1 MRTQL
6 SALVLLALN
15 FLTFLVLNQFLNP
28 HPDMLDH
35 WVWSRFLSASYYE
48 HPPMVAFLLR
58 LLTTIGGH
66 HEITLEI
73 GAQLINLFILYLI
86 FRLSLAVFHPKAALF
101 TMLVLSSM
109 PYFTLGTVFLHITQ
123 PFVICWVLA
132 LMLLVR
138 YHREPHPRWLIW
150 IGIVCG
156 LGALSKF
163 IMLLFYIGLFFHALI
178 YKDARSILKS
188 PWLYMAGV
196 ISLTI
201 FSPVIFW
208 NATHDW
214 ISFRFQ
220 FGRGMGGEEFGEN
233 TFHFLIGHI
242 LLFSPLWATVGW
254 LGLTSLKDRLR
265 SGKHPESVI
274 LVLSL
279 YPVFFFTIMSLRG
292 SIADPHWT
300 NLFYLGL
307 AILLGQVLSIHWKK
321 YKLGLVS
328 AALFINASL
337 ITAAVVNTYDPLYEW
352 EAHELDSPKLLLN
365 DGVPEEVINKLEAN
379 HTRLYSFSAFEKF
392 LEEHLTEPEIKA
404 YGDQLRRV
412 SHDTFGNRFN
422 QFLQWPETVDEIRR
436 ILQAKGFEDPD
447 YIVSREYQL
456 SSALSFYFPNHPWP
470 HSLEKPERNLWS
482 PRDEV
487 KNSSFVFVCALY
499 DCDHS
504 SSFFEKSMGV
514 SLDDLGEV
522 LMRQDGRLIRALR
535 LYVPTNLVSTEV
547 NDPLTTPATSQ

>member
-1 MRTQL
+1 MRTHL
-6 SALVLLALN
+6 SAIILLALN
-15 FLTFLVLNQFLNP
+15 FFIFLVLNQFLNP

-48 HPPMVAFLLR
+48 HPPMVAFLIR
-58 LLTTIGGH
+58 FITTIAGH
-66 HEITLEI
+66 HETSLEI
-73 GAQLINLFILYLI
+73 GAQLVNLAIIYLI
-86 FRLSLAVFHPKAALF
+86 FRLALSIFHTQAALF
-101 TMLVLSSM
+101 TLLVLSSM

-123 PFVICWVLA
+123 PFVFCWVLA

-138 YHREPHPRWLIW
+138 YHREPHPRWLIF
-150 IGIVCG
+150 IGVVCG

-178 YKDARSILKS
+178 YRDARDILKS

-208 NATHDW
+208 NAAHDW

-220 FGRGMGGEEFGEN
+220 FGRGMGGDEFGEN

-254 LGLTSLKDRLR
+254 LGLTSLKDRFR
-265 SGKHPESVI
+265 SGRHPESVI

-279 YPVFFFTIMSLRG
+279 YPLFFFTIMSLRG

-307 AILLGQVLSIHWKK
+307 AILLGQALSIHWKK
-321 YKLGLVS
+321 YRLALVG

-352 EAHELDSPKLLLN
+352 EAHELDSPKLLIS
-365 DGVPEEVINKLEAN
+365 DGVPEEVINKLEA
-379 HTRLYSFSAFEKF
+379 HHKRLYSFEAFEKF
-392 LEEHLTEPEIKA
+392 LSTHLTDSEIQA
-404 YGDQLRRV
+404 YGDQLRKV
-412 SHDTFGNRFN
+412 SHDTFSNRFN
-422 QFLQWPETVDEIRR
+422 QFLQWPETVDEMRK
-436 ILQAKGFEDPD
+436 LLVEKGLSDPQF
-447 YIVSREYQL
+447 IVSREYQL

-470 HSLEKPERNLWS
+470 HSLEKTERNLWS
-482 PRDEV
+482 PREEV
-487 KNSSFVFVCALY
+487 KKSPFLFVCALY

-504 SSFFEKSMGV
+504 SRVFEKTMGV
-514 SLDDLGEV
+514 QLADLGEV

-535 LYVPTNLVSTEV
+535 LYVPANLISTQI
-547 NDPLTTPATSQ
+547 DPLTSPATSE